1 MKNYNQT
8 PIQIISTNNKNISVF
23 NTDGKNIDKEVVETF
38 GEEWLKFNAFSEKDI
53 LVAGNEYFDILNEK
67 VINKDSYILDIGCG
81 TGRWSKYLSSKV
93 GFIEAID
100 PSNAVFAANKLLE
113 NINNIRITKASVDNI
128 PFEDNTFDFA
138 MSIGVLHH
146 IPDTQQAMK
155 DAVKKVKIEGYFYC
169 YLYYNLESRG
179 FIFKNLFALSTKVRN
194 KVSKMKSKNKKIVCD
209 LIAIFFYMPFVIMTR
224 ILNLFS
230 LDKISKK
237 IPLNDY
243 SNKSFFIIRNDAL
256 DRFGTTLE
264 QRFSKKQVIE
274 MMENSGLK
282 EIIVSNG
289 SPFYHAIGK
298 RF

>member
-8 PIQIISTNNKNISVF
+8 PIEIISTNNKNISVF
-23 NTDGKNIDKEVVETF
+23 NTDFKNIDKEVVETF

-155 DAVKKVKIEGYFYC
+155 DAVKKVKIGGYFYC

-194 KVSKMKSKNKKIVCD
+194 KVSKMKSNNKKIVCD